1 VGMFD
6 VTVKL
11 ANPGDSSRS
20 SDVSLLVETDA
31 TLSWIPRELLPRLS
45 VRPTTRLAFQF
56 ADERTTL
63 REVGAA
69 LFTVD
74 GKTLTISCAFGE
86 PGEESVL
93 GATALE
99 ALGLAVDAVEPVE
112 KELIPRRRLAL

>member
-1 VGMFD
+1 MGMFD

-45 VRPTTRLAFQF
+45 VRPTTRLEFQF
-56 ADERTTL
+56 ADGRTTL

-74 GKTLTISCAFGE
+74 GKTLNNLVRIWGTWRRKCAWRDRSGGPRFG
-86 PGEESVL
+86 
-93 GATALE
+93 
-99 ALGLAVDAVEPVE
+99 
-112 KELIPRRRLAL
+112 R